1 VTAENVFEG
10 INLFS
15 DNRKSF
21 LEYGSGRSTIQ
32 AAEKGLVSFSV
43 ETDWGYFLE
52 VIEKLEPYLLARQ
65 VWIFYCDIGPVKA
78 WGYPSSDVA
87 NPKFLRY
94 SLFPWVQ
101 AGRMEINPELIL
113 IDGRFRVGSF
123 LTSYQRAIPGTIIL
137 FNDYYSRPE
146 YHIVERIEPPFSQFG
161 DLAVFC
167 VTESGKRE
175 LNDEKFISIIEYLL
189 DPR

>member
-1 VTAENVFEG
+1 MTAENVFEG
-10 INLFS
+10 IDQFS

-32 AAEKGLVSFSV
+32 AAEKGLVGFSV
-43 ETDWGYFLE
+43 ETDWNYFLE
-52 VIEKLEPYLLARQ
+52 VTEKLEPYLLARQ
-65 VWIFYCDIGPVKA
+65 TWIFYCDIGPVKE
-78 WGYPSSDVA
+78 WGYPSSDAA

-101 AGRMEINPELIL
+101 AERMEINPELIL

-137 FNDYYSRPE
+137 FNDYYSRPQ
-146 YHIVERIEPPFSQFG
+146 YHAVERIEPPFSRLG

-167 VTESGKRE
+167 VTQSGKKG
-175 LNDEKFISIIEYLL
+175 LNDEKFISLIEYLL